1 MDWLARLAI
10 GHHDIGAALRA
21 QHYTDI
27 VSIAQLAADV
37 VCMVHEP
44 DGNIRWISES
54 VQSYTG
60 WTADELRDRSWQSVI
75 HPIEYERIGRT
86 WQESNGDP
94 LRVQHRM
101 RMRNGGYR
109 WFNTTIQRLPGNEQP
124 GHLLLSLHD
133 VDEQVRLAQRS
144 HWSEVALR
152 GLFDGIPDPITVWRP
167 IRDQRGTI
175 TDLKAVKT
183 NRAFDASTGGYSME
197 GRLASAAAP
206 ETLRLIPRIM
216 DVLSTGTACTL
227 QVQHRGR
234 RLHLHLSPM
243 SNRDVVITSRDVSEL
258 QPLGAAADR
267 EEANHLAR
275 VAHTLRTNLTV
286 VQGWIEMLEDEQCTT
301 DPELSRAAIESIA
314 RNTKNL
320 IATVNTLMEATAPSG
335 NYQLATRAMDLAQRL
350 RTMTDDLRASHRHL
364 RFTTDV
370 PESLI
375 AFGNADAV
383 DIAVRHL
390 LENAARFAT
399 SAVTL
404 RARNTGALVEI
415 DVMDDGPGIAVDV
428 ELFKPFTPNH
438 HGNGHGVGLN
448 VVRKIAEALDGSVHG
463 RNREDGPGAC
473 FTLTLP
479 AVWADQTESSNR

>member
-21 QHYTDI
+21 QNYTEL
-27 VSIAQLAADV
+27 VAIAQLAADV
-37 VCMVHEP
+37 VCVIRES
-44 DGNIRWISES
+44 DANIRWISDS
-54 VQSYTG
+54 VQTFTG
-60 WTADELRDRSWQSVI
+60 WTADELRDQSWQTVI
-75 HPIEYERIGRT
+75 HPIEYERVGHA
-86 WQESNGDP
+86 WQDSNGDP

-109 WFNTTIQRLPGNEQP
+109 WFNTTIQRLPENMEP
-124 GHLLLSLHD
+124 GHLLLSMHD

-167 IRDQRGTI
+167 IRDQQGTI

-183 NRAFDASTGGYSME
+183 NRAFDAITGGYSME

-206 ETLRLIPRIM
+206 ETLRLIPRM
-216 DVLSTGTACTL
+216 VEVLSDGSVSTL
-227 QVQHRGR
+227 QVRHRGR
-234 RLHLHLSPM
+234 RLHLHLSAM
-243 SNRDVVITSRDVSEL
+243 SNRDIVITSRDMSEL
-258 QPLGAAADR
+258 QPPDASTDR
-267 EEANHLAR
+267 EEADHLAR

-320 IATVNTLMEATAPSG
+320 IATVNTLMEAAAPNG
-335 NYQLATRAMDLAQRL
+335 NYQLTSRAIDLAQVL
-350 RTMTDDLRASHRHL
+350 RTLTEDLQVSHRHL
-364 RFTTDV
+364 HFTAEF
-370 PESLI
+370 PESVI
-375 AFGNADAV
+375 AFGNAEAV

-390 LENAARFAT
+390 LENAARFAA
-399 SAVTL
+399 SEVTL
-404 RARNTGALVEI
+404 RARTVGNLVEI
-415 DVMDDGPGIAVDV
+415 DVLDDGPGIAVDV

-448 VVRKIAEALDGSVHG
+448 VVRKIAEALDGSVTG
-463 RNREDGPGAC
+463 RNREDGQGAC
-473 FTLTLP
+473 FTLMLP
-479 AVWADQTESSNR
+479 AVWTDQAESSNR